1 MTRLAGLLWEVS
13 GFDMSGRSPSRI
25 IGSSWIG
32 LTIPFVPV
40 RMNQARLLDGALL
53 GVFRIA
59 VAPGLRVFGRQHP
72 SASRPD
78 RRWTRRATV
87 VLPAT
92 WPLVGVALI

>member
-32 LTIPFVPV
+32 LTIPVVPV
-40 RMNQARLLDGALL
+40 RMNQARLLDGASL

-59 VAPGLRVFGRQHP
+59 VAPGLRVFGRG
-72 SASRPD
+72 S
-78 RRWTRRATV
+78 TRRH
-87 VLPAT
+87 
-92 WPLVGVALI
+92 VGQIAAGRAARRSCCRRPGRWSG